1 MKINNTEVSNEKL
14 ASFFKHHTKKQKPNK
29 NGIKC
34 RLVDMNSEFE
44 YTFESLKE
52 MSRWL
57 GYASWPYS
65 TEYGIVHKKGEN
77 FKKYKLYKEN

>member
-34 RLVDMNSEFE
+34 RLIDMNSEVE
-44 YTFESLKE
+44 YTFEPLKE
-52 MSRWL
+52 ISAW
-57 GYASWPYS
+57 
-65 TEYGIVHKKGEN
+65 
-77 FKKYKLYKEN
+77 